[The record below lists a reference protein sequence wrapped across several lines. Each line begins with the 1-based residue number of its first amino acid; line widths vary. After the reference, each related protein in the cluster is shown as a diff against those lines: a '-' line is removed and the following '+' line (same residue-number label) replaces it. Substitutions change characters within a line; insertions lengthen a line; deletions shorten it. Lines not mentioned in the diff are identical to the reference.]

1 MFAFNHSRYPL
12 ARRKWQPTPVFLPGK
27 SQGQGSLVGCHLWG
41 HAVGHDWS
49 DLAAA
54 AAAVNFM
61 TRACHDPICRKSQ
74 GIHSDIAKTKRQVL
88 QSHRT
93 QTSTK
98 QLWRHETRRRLLPG
112 QKAMTN
118 LDSVLKSRDITLP
131 TKVHIAKAM
140 VFPVVTYSWL
150 PWESAS
156 LGNAVWADRSLPLV
170 FPGKLQGTA

>member
-1 MFAFNHSRYPL
+1 MATHSSVL
-12 ARRKWQPTPVFLPGK
+12 AWKIPGTGEPGGLPSLGSRRI
-27 SQGQGSLVGCHLWG
+27 
-41 HAVGHDWS
+41 GHDWS

-131 TKVHIAKAM
+131 TKVHIVKAM
-140 VFPVVTYSWL
+140 VFPVVVRIGPYKRQNAKELMTLNCGAGEDSWK
-150 PWESAS
+150 S
-156 LGNAVWADRSLPLV
+156 LG
-170 FPGKLQGTA
+170 LQEDQISQS